1 MRKIDKKTQNAIL
14 SCLATMGSG
23 LVEGSEANA
32 FVRRFYP
39 VRQHLLA
46 LDPDVVLVLGERGT
60 GKTTLFKAVFANK
73 LLPDLGAF
81 GLNLR
86 LPYRETDRIKL
97 IPGHPI
103 GPGFPDARGLKQV
116 LTSPQRAMEL
126 WFAYLVRILKE
137 EIDHSSSLQFLDLP
151 GGAPDQVLGAFDAS
165 GNEPLLALDRLDQ
178 ALQQADQWLFVGY
191 DELDTLGGFDWD
203 AMAEAIKGLVAF
215 WSTYARRWQ
224 RLRAKI
230 FLRTDLFRRHA
241 GLGGA
246 DLAKLAANRVEL
258 SWSDLDIF
266 SMLIK
271 RIANTDDRL
280 YDYCKRSRVPFNK
293 EPHPTFNH
301 IPNLKTAEDARPFIE
316 RIVGK
321 YMGANRTKGQSFTWV
336 LDHLRDSHKCA
347 TPRSLVRLIEQ
358 AAQKE
363 RNNPRAVSPALI
375 HPTSLRQAL
384 EDVSVDHVKQ
394 AENEWPWLAG
404 VKDRVKANKLVPWN
418 RRDLEKL
425 LAQDWDKPWG
435 QRKGNQP
442 VAPPVQNARELIDYL
457 VELGVFRV
465 RPSDR
470 IDVPDIYLF
479 GLGLR
484 RKGGVKRK

>member
-1 MRKIDKKTQNAIL
+1 MRKIDKEAQKALL

-23 LVEGSEANA
+23 LLKGSETNA

-39 VRQHLLA
+39 VRQHLHA

-86 LPYRETDRIKL
+86 LPYRETDQIKL
-97 IPGHPI
+97 VPGHPI

-116 LTSPQRAMEL
+116 LTSPERAMEL
-126 WFAYLVRILKE
+126 WFAYLVRVLKE
-137 EIDHSSSLQFLDLP
+137 EIGSPGALKFLDLP
-151 GGAPDQVLGAFDAS
+151 GGAPDQVLDAFVAS

-178 ALQQADQWLFVGY
+178 ALQDADQWLFVGY

-203 AMAEAIKGLVAF
+203 AMAKATQGLVAF

-258 SWSDLDIF
+258 SWNDLDLF

-280 YDYCKRSRVPFNK
+280 LDYCKRSRVPFAK
-293 EPHPTFNH
+293 EPHPTFGY
-301 IPNLKTAEDARPFIE
+301 IPNLKIAEDARPFIE
-316 RIVGK
+316 RVAGQ

-347 TPRSLVRLIEQ
+347 TPRSLVRLFEQ

-363 RNNPRAVSPALI
+363 RGNPRAAPPALI

-384 EDVSVDHVKQ
+384 EDVSAEHIKQ
-394 AENEWPWLAG
+394 AENEWPWLSG
-404 VKDRVKANKLVPWN
+404 VKDRIGANRLAPWN

-425 LAQDWDKPWG
+425 LGQDWDKSWG
-435 QRKGNQP
+435 QGNQP

-457 VELGVFRV
+457 VELGVFRE
-465 RPSDR
+465 RPNDR
-470 IDVPDIYLF
+470 IDVPDIYIF